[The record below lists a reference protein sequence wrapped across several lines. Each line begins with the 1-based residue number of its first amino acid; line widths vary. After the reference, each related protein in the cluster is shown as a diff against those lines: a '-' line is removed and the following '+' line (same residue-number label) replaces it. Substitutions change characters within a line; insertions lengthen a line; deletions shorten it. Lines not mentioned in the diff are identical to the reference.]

1 MTIAE
6 SNDILHLG
14 SHHHGK
20 QHIDESGVARLNR
33 EAGKEPA
40 RSRHCVSERIC
51 RRRHW
56 GNLGRRR
63 GAMNWSQ
70 ENCLID
76 DHRLTCER
84 RGGDLRL
91 APNRS
96 ASLRHRFGC
105 GFMRFDAAHGKARI
119 FCSLFSHLQEEAAFL
134 LRTIQ
139 GAKPHLFAQTA
150 DVCAAVL
157 QLPRA
162 PQEMLPTKRE
172 LRRKA
177 LIFNGVK
184 T

>member
-1 MTIAE
+1 MIFF
-6 SNDILHLG
+6 IL
-14 SHHHGK
+14 
-20 QHIDESGVARLNR
+20 
-33 EAGKEPA
+33 EAIITANSISMNQVSQDSIEKPEEPA

-119 FCSLFSHLQEEAAFL
+119 FCSLSFL
-134 LRTIQ
+134 CRKRGCIYFANERTQ
-139 GAKPHLFAQTA
+139 SVLLFANVQPYA
-150 DVCAAVL
+150 LCVHRFHRC
-157 QLPRA
+157 
-162 PQEMLPTKRE
+162 
-172 LRRKA
+172 RRKM
-177 LIFNGVK
+177 LSGSILYVTGIHFVSR
-184 T
+184 